1 MTGALLSRAASRA
14 ATTVEEEVTFCDVC
28 VSCDGLRCF
37 LTVETYNGGNGE
49 LVLAS
54 VLEESE
60 DIVADDDTSLAA
72 KDFLD
77 THCCC
82 L

>member
-1 MTGALLSRAASRA
+1 M
-14 ATTVEEEVTFCDVC
+14 
-28 VSCDGLRCF
+28 
-37 LTVETYNGGNGE
+37 VETYNGGNGE

-54 VLEESE
+54 VLEETE
-60 DIVADDDTSLAA
+60 DIVTDDDTSLSA

>member
-14 ATTVEEEVTFCDVC
+14 ATTVEEEVTFYDVYVSCTVC
-28 VSCDGLRCF
+28 VVF

-60 DIVADDDTSLAA
+60 DIVTDDDTSLAA